1 MIYSTSLDLYED
13 DEGIAAGLVLE
24 CFSQAEIPCV
34 YLETFTTDKY
44 FLSAVESIVNRQE
57 VMHGLLQKEI
67 SSYIDKVYKSQ
78 DRTFSLTKIYIFP
91 DVADEFGFV
100 FRWPG
105 DIEHGIGVK
114 LSGASVK
121 KVGSTEV
128 AFL

>member
-1 MIYSTSLDLYED
+1 MHSAKLDFYED
-13 DEGIAAGLVLE
+13 DEGITACIALE
-24 CFSQAEIPCV
+24 CFNQAEVQVV
-34 YLETFTTDKY
+34 YLEGFSVDRY
-44 FLSAVESIVNRQE
+44 FLSAVEHIVDNQY
-57 VMHGLLQKEI
+57 VIHKLLHKEI
-67 SSYIDKVYKSQ
+67 SSYINATYKIP

-121 KVGSTEV
+121 KVGSAEV